1 MQDPRDL
8 EALLAVADHGGISAA
23 ARALHTTQPALTRRL
38 QRLER
43 RAGTQLLERHRS
55 GTRLLPAGR
64 RLAARARRALAALAS
79 VDAAPATGLV
89 FGVLPST
96 ETWLLPCLLPL
107 LPDTLMPVVES
118 DGLRAV
124 ADGRVDAALVSD
136 WRDVPERVTV
146 HELLLEPYL
155 LLAPPGHALLR
166 ERVLGARALRAQH
179 IVSAPHPDCGSRLA
193 ETGASQ
199 RMAGSLAHAHALV
212 SARRGVSL
220 WPACTAVAPGA
231 GARPLA
237 DRSAARRLGL
247 AVPANTPALRPLAGA
262 VREAMRRRPGSRG
275 QLLV

>member
-1 MQDPRDL
+1 
-8 EALLAVADHGGISAA
+8 
-23 ARALHTTQPALTRRL
+23 
-38 QRLER
+38 
-43 RAGTQLLERHRS
+43 
-55 GTRLLPAGR
+55 
-64 RLAARARRALAALAS
+64 
-79 VDAAPATGLV
+79 
-89 FGVLPST
+89 
-96 ETWLLPCLLPL
+96 
-107 LPDTLMPVVES
+107 
-118 DGLRAV
+118 
-124 ADGRVDAALVSD
+124 VSD

-166 ERVLGARALRAQH
+166 ERVLGARALRSQH
-179 IVSAPHPDCGSRLA
+179 LVSAPHPDCGSRLA

-231 GARPLA
+231 SARPLA

-247 AVPANTPALRPLAGA
+247 AVPANAPTLDPLAGA

-275 QLLV
+275 QLLA

>member
-8 EALLAVADHGGISAA
+8 QALIAVAEHGGISAA

-43 RAGTQLLERHRS
+43 RTRTALLERHRT

-64 RLAARARRALAALAS
+64 RLAARARPLLEALDALNSAR
-79 VDAAPATGLV
+79 PAGIAL
-89 FGVLPST
+89 GVLPST
-96 ETWLLPCLLPL
+96 EGWLLPRLLPL
-107 LPDTLMPVVES
+107 LADTLVPVVET
-118 DGLRAV
+118 DGLQAV
-124 ADGRVDAALVSD
+124 ADGRLDAALVSD

-166 ERVLGARALRAQH
+166 EHALGARALRSEH
-179 IVSAPHPDCGSRLA
+179 IVSAPHPDCGHRLA
-193 ETGASQ
+193 ESGVSQ

-212 SARRGVSL
+212 GARRGVAL
-220 WPACTAVAPGA
+220 WPACTAVAPGP
-231 GARPLA
+231 GTRPLA

-247 AVPANTPALRPLAGA
+247 AVPANAPGPLAGA
-262 VREAMRRRPGSRG
+262 VREAVRRRPGSRG
-275 QLLV
+275 QLLG

>member
-64 RLAARARRALAALAS
+64 RLAARARPALAALES
-79 VDAAPATGLV
+79 VDAAPASGLV
-89 FGVLPST
+89 LGVLPST
-96 ETWLLPCLLPL
+96 EAWLLPRLLPL
-107 LPDTLMPVVES
+107 LPDTLAPVVET

-166 ERVLGARALRAQH
+166 ERALGARALRSQH

-220 WPACTAVAPGA
+220 WPACTAVGPGA
-231 GARPLA
+231 GATPLA

-247 AVPANTPALRPLAGA
+247 AVPANAPALRPLAGA
-262 VREAMRRRPGSRG
+262 VREAIRRRPGSRG
-275 QLLV
+275 QLLA